1 MMEWIL
7 SKPLE
12 SEENIRDYEQK
23 YGIELPSRL
32 IALIREHNGGRPRP
46 NVFDTRV
53 TKERV
58 AKSLLSFNPSSID
71 NIWDTTANM
80 RQRLPHDY
88 YPFMIDQFGNYICLY
103 YDPLLDVPAVVFWD
117 EEAQTE
123 EEITSSF
130 DEYLDVFYEPVI

>member
-1 MMEWIL
+1 M
-7 SKPLE
+7 
-12 SEENIRDYEQK
+12 
-23 YGIELPSRL
+23 
-32 IALIREHNGGRPRP
+32 IREHDGGRPRP